1 MAIDPTALPRTTSL
15 PRAIWA
21 LGLTSLFMDVSS
33 EMIHGL
39 LPLYI
44 TGTLGAGAIAVG
56 LIEGVA
62 EATALIVKVFS
73 GVVSDITGKR
83 KLLALLGYGLAAIT
97 KPLFPLAQ
105 SLDLII
111 AARFIDRIGKGIRG
125 APRDALVADLA
136 PKDRIGEAY
145 GLRQSLDTV
154 GAFIGPLIA
163 VGVMLSSFDNFKV
176 VFWIAVIPAFLA
188 VATLFF
194 FVPEREAKSGE
205 ARKNPITRA
214 AIAAL
219 PRPFWMVLG
228 IGALLSFARI
238 SDAFLV
244 LRITDLGVQIA
255 YAPLVLVA
263 MNIIYALFAFP
274 AGKLADRL
282 SHAKLLGLGILML
295 VLADLVLA
303 QATNLVWGGAGL
315 MLWGL
320 HMAMTQGLMATI
332 IASHA
337 PPDLRG
343 TAFGLFNLA
352 SGVAMLIGNV
362 LAGGLWD
369 MVGPSAT
376 FLASGLT
383 AAIGILALPLLRR
396 AP

>member
-1 MAIDPTALPRTTSL
+1 MAIDPTAIPRSTSL

-219 PRPFWMVLG
+219 PRPFWIVLG

-244 LRITDLGVQIA
+244 LRIADLGVQIA

-295 VLADLVLA
+295 VLADLFLA

>member
-1 MAIDPTALPRTTSL
+1 MIFQSTSL

-21 LGLTSLFMDVSS
+21 LGLTSLFMDISS

-73 GVVSDITGKR
+73 GVISDITGKR
-83 KLLALLGYGLAAIT
+83 KRLALIGYGLAAIT

-105 SLDLII
+105 SLDVII

-136 PKDRIGEAY
+136 PKERLGEAY

-163 VGVMLSSFDNFKV
+163 VAIMLSSFDNFRL
-176 VFWIAVIPAFLA
+176 VFWIAVIPAALA

-194 FVPEREAKSGE
+194 FVPEREGKPDTTH
-205 ARKNPITRA
+205 KNPLTRA
-214 AIAAL
+214 AMKAL
-219 PRPFWMVLG
+219 PTPFWILLS

-244 LRITDLGVQIA
+244 LRMADLGVKAA
-255 YAPLVLVA
+255 YAPLVLVT
-263 MNIIYALFAFP
+263 MNIIYAIFAYP
-274 AGKLADRL
+274 AGKLADTL
-282 SHAKLLGLGILML
+282 SRPRLLGLGILTLTMANL
-295 VLADLVLA
+295 VLASA
-303 QATNLVWGGAGL
+303 SNLIWGGAGL

-320 HMAMTQGLMATI
+320 HMAMTQGLLATL
-332 IASHA
+332 IASYA
-337 PPDLRG
+337 PSELRG

-362 LAGGLWD
+362 AAGALWD
-369 MVGPSAT
+369 IAGPGST
-376 FLASGLT
+376 FLISGLT
-383 AAIGILALPLLRR
+383 AAATILAIPLLRR
-396 AP
+396 KA

>member
-136 PKDRIGEAY
+136 PKIGSVKPMGCAN
-145 GLRQSLDTV
+145 R
-154 GAFIGPLIA
+154 LI
-163 VGVMLSSFDNFKV
+163 
-176 VFWIAVIPAFLA
+176 
-188 VATLFF
+188 
-194 FVPEREAKSGE
+194 R
-205 ARKNPITRA
+205 
-214 AIAAL
+214 
-219 PRPFWMVLG
+219 
-228 IGALLSFARI
+228 
-238 SDAFLV
+238 
-244 LRITDLGVQIA
+244 
-255 YAPLVLVA
+255 
-263 MNIIYALFAFP
+263 
-274 AGKLADRL
+274 
-282 SHAKLLGLGILML
+282 
-295 VLADLVLA
+295 
-303 QATNLVWGGAGL
+303 
-315 MLWGL
+315 
-320 HMAMTQGLMATI
+320 
-332 IASHA
+332 
-337 PPDLRG
+337 
-343 TAFGLFNLA
+343 
-352 SGVAMLIGNV
+352 
-362 LAGGLWD
+362 
-369 MVGPSAT
+369 
-376 FLASGLT
+376 
-383 AAIGILALPLLRR
+383 
-396 AP
+396 

>member
-1 MAIDPTALPRTTSL
+1 MAFDPTALPRSTSL

-21 LGLTSLFMDVSS
+21 LGLTSLFMDISS

-44 TGTLGAGAIAVG
+44 TGTLGAGALAVG

-83 KLLALLGYGLAAIT
+83 KLLALIGYGLAAIT

-145 GLRQSLDTV
+145 GLRQALDTV

-163 VGVMLSSFDNFKV
+163 VAVMLSSFDNFKL

-194 FVPEREAKSGE
+194 LVPEREAKNGE
-205 ARKNPITRA
+205 ARKNPINRA
-214 AIAAL
+214 AMAAL
-219 PRPFWMVLG
+219 PTPFWTVLG
-228 IGALLSFARI
+228 IGALLSLARV

-244 LRITDLGVQIA
+244 LRIADLGVQIA

-282 SHAKLLGLGILML
+282 SRPKLLGLGILTL

-303 QATNLVWGGAGL
+303 QASNLVWGGAGL

-320 HMAMTQGLMATI
+320 HMAMTQGLMATL

-362 LAGGLWD
+362 VAGGLWD
-369 MVGPSAT
+369 MAGPSAT
-376 FLASGLT
+376 FLASGLM
-383 AAIGILALPLLRR
+383 AAISILALPLLHR